1 LIFAFFS
8 LTLCFFFFRSLKCR
22 TLAAE
27 TITLVHGQTRV
38 GPGAGGAGIS
48 CADQPV
54 RYSDPSAPGRA
65 QRSFHRSI
73 PTTWAR
79 LRARSS
85 VHSSSSTGPSCA
97 PGSTERASSRRRTSM
112 SAQSARRRASRS
124 RAPHF
129 AKRSSRL
136 PSAKRLKTVL
146 RVGGGRSQRTELRRR
161 CGIQGQRQA
170 RRESS
175 AAIPRE
181 LPRERRC
188 LSTTTTTTTSM
199 YLARQIRAASAIK
212 RCESKRLSERRQVM
226 GVELDSTVAGAAAAA
241 AWRLPR
247 RRVGPHSLCA
257 PSAAAT
263 RSIAR
268 ASTLG

>member
-1 LIFAFFS
+1 LIFAFFFD
-8 LTLCFFFFRSLKCR
+8 LLCFFFFRPCEVSNTCSGNDHAR
-22 TLAAE
+22 PRSDAC
-27 TITLVHGQTRV
+27 
-38 GPGAGGAGIS
+38 GARRRWRWHQLRGSA
-48 CADQPV
+48 CAILGPV
-54 RYSDPSAPGRA
+54 RSRSRTKILPSQHPNHMGEASCSQQCAQQQLDRA
-65 QRSFHRSI
+65 L
-73 PTTWAR
+73 
-79 LRARSS
+79 LRARL
-85 VHSSSSTGPSCA
+85 HRA
-97 PGSTERASSRRRTSM
+97 RQLKAQDEHERAEREAKSLALSSAAFCKALES
-112 SAQSARRRASRS
+112 
-124 RAPHF
+124 F
-129 AKRSSRL
+129 AL
-136 PSAKRLKTVL
+136 GEEA
-146 RVGGGRSQRTELRRR
+146 E
-161 CGIQGQRQA
+161 A

-226 GVELDSTVAGAAAAA
+226 GVGLDSTVAGAAAAA